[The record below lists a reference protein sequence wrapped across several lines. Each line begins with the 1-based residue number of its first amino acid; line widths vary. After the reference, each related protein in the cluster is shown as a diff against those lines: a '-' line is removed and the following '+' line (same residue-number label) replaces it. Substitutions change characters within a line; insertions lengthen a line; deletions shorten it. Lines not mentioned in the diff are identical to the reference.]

1 MEILTKTELRLRLD
15 EFLEKIS
22 DGAVF
27 IYPTDT
33 IYGIGCN
40 ALNKKSVEKIRKLK
54 IRESSPFSVWV
65 PSPEWIEK
73 NCVLDQKSR
82 EAVGQFPG
90 PVTLILK
97 IKDKKSLA
105 DNVIPGIKN
114 LGVRIPDHWFSKV
127 VEKLSLPIIT
137 TSANKTG
144 RPFMTSI
151 ENLDPE
157 IKEKVEFMI
166 YEGPKEGKPSKIIN
180 LMEGGVEER

>member
-40 ALNKKSVEKIRKLK
+40 ALNKRSVAKVRELK
-54 IRESSPFSVWV
+54 IRESAPFSVWA
-65 PSPEWIEK
+65 PSTKWIK
-73 NCVLDQKSR
+73 DNCVLDKKDQDSFEKL
-82 EAVGQFPG
+82 PG
-90 PVTLILK
+90 PITLVLELK
-97 IKDKKSLA
+97 NEKSLA
-105 DNVIPGIKN
+105 DNVAPGIKT

-127 VEKLSLPIIT
+127 VEKLDIPIVT

-144 RPFMTSI
+144 RPFMTSV

-157 IKEKVEFMI
+157 IKEGIDFMI
-166 YEGPKEGKPSKIIN
+166 YEGPKEGQPSKIIN
-180 LMEGGVEER
+180 LVKGMVKER